1 MVNPS
6 TWDRLLAIAREH
18 TTYSIRSP
26 RRVELSVHTRVAEDL
41 GLQGEL
47 ALDFLDAIEKEFPG
61 FEFVG
66 EQGDFDFGK
75 YFLSQIS
82 QTFGASWLYLFNR
95 NAKESDKAK
104 KLPLTLGMLEDALSL
119 GYWETARYAPAED
132 E

>member
-1 MVNPS
+1 MNAS
-6 TWDRLLAIAREH
+6 IWDRLSVITREH
-18 TTYSIRSP
+18 TTYGIRSP
-26 RRVELSVHTRVAEDL
+26 RHAEVTRQTSVTEDL

-47 ALDFLDAIEKEFPG
+47 AVDFLDAIEKEFPG

-66 EQGDFDFGK
+66 ERGDFDFGK

-119 GYWETARYAPAED
+119 GYWETARYAPAN
-132 E
+132 